1 MPTDATTPAAPAT
14 TGSAKRRRS
23 RSSPRS
29 NSRRA
34 SRPTTKKKNVIRP
47 LFTHPRRSSA
57 TVWPP
62 TSIDS
67 VVSHSEWY
75 DDGWTLTQ
83 TSAATVAARRTA
95 APPVSVRRNSR
106 NGVWRLRAH
115 AVRVEKGE
123 ASVFAPVAEVT
134 ERSSRSWPVSVIPVA
149 NLAPRGVLRGLG
161 DELRL
166 GERGGRIGRSVRL
179 PGAEEDCGD
188 DDGDEGQPEQRAERD
203 VEAVRHRGSVAAAVG
218 RGERADDREADRPA
232 DLPRGVRDPGGDSGV
247 GGGDACERSDRHR
260 NPRQGH
266 ADTHE

>member
-1 MPTDATTPAAPAT
+1 MATATAIPPIPASI
-14 TGSAKRRRS
+14 GSANRRRS

-47 LFTHPRRSSA
+47 LFTHSRRSSA

-83 TSAATVAARRTA
+83 TSAATVAASRTA

-115 AVRVEKGE
+115 AVRTEKGE

-134 ERSSRSWPVSVIPVA
+134 ERSSRSWPVSVIPGA
-149 NLAPRGVLRGLG
+149 DLAPRGVLRGLG
-161 DELRL
+161 DEFRL
-166 GERGGRIGRSVRL
+166 GERGGRVGRGVRL
-179 PGAEEDCGD
+179 PGAEEGCGD
-188 DDGDEGQPEQRAERD
+188 DDGDQ
-203 VEAVRHRGSVAAAVG
+203 
-218 RGERADDREADRPA
+218 
-232 DLPRGVRDPGGDSGV
+232 
-247 GGGDACERSDRHR
+247 
-260 NPRQGH
+260 
-266 ADTHE
+266 